1 MLSAVARHGGSA
13 PYLETAAQFLLFHA
27 PALIGAAAL
36 LAIGILR
43 HRLVVLAGS
52 ALALG
57 LLLFCGDLA
66 VRDLFG
72 RPLFPMAAPIGGT
85 VLLAG
90 WLLLGAAGLWPGRRR
105 D

>member
-1 MLSAVARHGGSA
+1 MLSALARHGGSA
-13 PYLETAAQFLLFHA
+13 PYLETAAQFLL
-27 PALIGAAAL
+27 LIGAAAL